1 MSTKES
7 PDHDEESGDAAP
19 GSWRKLRM
27 SWSVMAAR
35 CHVSGSE
42 EEGIIVI
49 CINNGAKPH
58 NLATRQ
64 IKTSRGVFNHR
75 SITVQLPSPLPPPGS
90 VSDMHTATWAQSRTL
105 DSGLILRWSSKKKAK
120 GT

>member
-19 GSWRKLRM
+19 GSWRKLE
-27 SWSVMAAR
+27 VVL
-35 CHVSGSE
+35 VSDGGTLGCSE

-105 DSGLILRWSSKKKAK
+105 DSD
-120 GT
+120 

>member
-1 MSTKES
+1 
-7 PDHDEESGDAAP
+7 
-19 GSWRKLRM
+19 
-27 SWSVMAAR
+27 MAAR

-75 SITVQLPSPLPPPGS
+75 SITVQLPSPLPAARLRVGHAHRHLGS
-90 VSDMHTATWAQSRTL
+90 VADTRLRL
-105 DSGLILRWSSKKKAK
+105 DTEMVIQIEGKSNTDTDGLY
-120 GT
+120 